1 MKSDTKT
8 RNTKKTIV
16 RMLAAMLIGGVIGG
30 VSTVV
35 YEIVFGEDFS
45 GRSLSLLTEVTR
57 RLMVPGLLS
66 VLVVSIAAYEICF
79 KKLRNVCDRIEDA
92 EDEEFHRLDYEE
104 GMAQARY
111 VKLLQKV
118 HPEKKGDI
126 ASKDF
131 HKQWLESCDEAEK
144 EAVYQS
150 SYSTYIFSGK
160 LIGILLVV
168 TMIAHLFFN
177 TGVFAIV
184 VVGVIYLCI
193 TVKYCVSCVK
203 LKNKS

>member
-1 MKSDTKT
+1 MYNILINYMNHLSCICLGCCVYKST
-8 RNTKKTIV
+8 NT
-16 RMLAAMLIGGVIGG
+16 
-30 VSTVV
+30 
-35 YEIVFGEDFS
+35 
-45 GRSLSLLTEVTR
+45 
-57 RLMVPGLLS
+57 
-66 VLVVSIAAYEICF
+66 
-79 KKLRNVCDRIEDA
+79 IE
-92 EDEEFHRLDYEE
+92 
-104 GMAQARY
+104 M
-111 VKLLQKV
+111 
-118 HPEKKGDI
+118 
-126 ASKDF
+126 
-131 HKQWLESCDEAEK
+131 ESCDEAEK

-203 LKNKS
+203 LKNKL

>member
-79 KKLRNVCDRIEDA
+79 KKLRNVCDRIE
-92 EDEEFHRLDYEE
+92 
-104 GMAQARY
+104 M
-111 VKLLQKV
+111 QKMRNFIDWIMK
-118 HPEKKGDI
+118 KKGTEQFC
-126 ASKDF
+126 S
-131 HKQWLESCDEAEK
+131 
-144 EAVYQS
+144 
-150 SYSTYIFSGK
+150 
-160 LIGILLVV
+160 
-168 TMIAHLFFN
+168 
-177 TGVFAIV
+177 
-184 VVGVIYLCI
+184 
-193 TVKYCVSCVK
+193 VSM
-203 LKNKS
+203 

>member
-16 RMLAAMLIGGVIGG
+16 RMLAAMLIGGLIGG

-104 GMAQARY
+104 ERYGAILQCINVVAQVLCIALLGSGYSMRY
-111 VKLLQKV
+111 IHGWKNFAGK
-118 HPEKKGDI
+118 I
-126 ASKDF
+126 
-131 HKQWLESCDEAEK
+131 
-144 EAVYQS
+144 
-150 SYSTYIFSGK
+150 SYSMCPVFNLFLLLWHGSSPLCKTASESTSREKGRYCFQRFS
-160 LIGILLVV
+160 
-168 TMIAHLFFN
+168 
-177 TGVFAIV
+177 
-184 VVGVIYLCI
+184 
-193 TVKYCVSCVK
+193 
-203 LKNKS
+203 

>member
-79 KKLRNVCDRIEDA
+79 KKLRNVCDQIEDA

-104 GMAQARY
+104 ERY
-111 VKLLQKV
+111 
-118 HPEKKGDI
+118 
-126 ASKDF
+126 
-131 HKQWLESCDEAEK
+131 
-144 EAVYQS
+144 
-150 SYSTYIFSGK
+150 
-160 LIGILLVV
+160 
-168 TMIAHLFFN
+168 
-177 TGVFAIV
+177 
-184 VVGVIYLCI
+184 
-193 TVKYCVSCVK
+193 
-203 LKNKS
+203 

>member
-104 GMAQARY
+104 G
-111 VKLLQKV
+111 KV
-118 HPEKKGDI
+118 R
-126 ASKDF
+126 SN
-131 HKQWLESCDEAEK
+131 S
-144 EAVYQS
+144 AVYQCS
-150 SYSTYIFSGK
+150 GTGALHCFVGKWIFYEIYS
-160 LIGILLVV
+160 
-168 TMIAHLFFN
+168 
-177 TGVFAIV
+177 
-184 VVGVIYLCI
+184 
-193 TVKYCVSCVK
+193 
-203 LKNKS
+203 